1 MDFKELGSD
10 VSDVAKS
17 VAFALSEPAENY
29 VNDAEVEFLW
39 AMKAVEHAEIHFNL
53 VSSVNPRSLRLTDH
67 DDRIYA
73 SFKEAFRDFSLTPI
87 VIDQLKSEE
96 AKAKWR
102 EYMKEFENDVAD
114 FNFATLLRLDAELD
128 YSEENTIVVP
138 RLEFMAVEIARN
150 REGFNDRLRTRYPPK
165 IAGQA

>member
-1 MDFKELGSD
+1 MMEFKDLGA
-10 VSDVAKS
+10 DVAQS

-39 AMKAVEHAEIHFNL
+39 AMKAIEHAEVHFNL
-53 VSSVNPRSLRLTDH
+53 VSTVDPRSLRLTDH
-67 DDRIYA
+67 DDRMYA
-73 SFKEAFRDFSLTPI
+73 SFKDAFRDFSLTPI
-87 VIDQLKSEE
+87 VIEQLKSDE

-114 FNFATLLRLDAELD
+114 FNFATLLRLDAEGD
-128 YSEENTIVVP
+128 YSEANTIVVP

-150 REGFNDRLRTRYPPK
+150 REGCNDRLRQKFPPK
-165 IAGQA
+165 MNEQA